1 MEYVAYQIGFITGRL
16 DSLLRSGNLA
26 GEDRKRIEECIETL
40 NDTIEHIITT
50 EGKT

>member
-26 GEDRKRIEECIETL
+26 GEDRKRIEECVETL
-40 NDTIEHIITT
+40 NDTIEHIITK
-50 EGKT
+50 EEK